1 MYVCM
6 YVCMYVNYV
15 SPDVKS
21 LLVNCNCLHTS
32 VLGMAME
39 QGGAEGWG
47 LHPHPTWFYLAPSPP
62 CPTPHDRENFLT
74 PSPPLGA
81 LQSSVSHHKI
91 LLFVNLPYN

>member
-1 MYVCM
+1 MYVYICM

-47 LHPHPTWFYLAPSPP
+47 LHPHPA
-62 CPTPHDRENFLT
+62 
-74 PSPPLGA
+74 
-81 LQSSVSHHKI
+81 
-91 LLFVNLPYN
+91 

>member
-1 MYVCM
+1 MYRHIYIYICIYVCM

-47 LHPHPTWFYLAPSPP
+47 LHPHPA
-62 CPTPHDRENFLT
+62 
-74 PSPPLGA
+74 
-81 LQSSVSHHKI
+81 
-91 LLFVNLPYN
+91 